1 MGTPRVPTVPVPVL
15 VLVPQHVGGL
25 EVAVCD
31 VAGVQVLRRS
41 LYDAYNSFLD
51 GLRTRFT
58 VPEAG
63 RPKTMSAL
71 ARMVPTANHGPVL
84 ERKLNKVLTNQGK
97 MQKDIGDMQKDISQL
112 KQDTAVN
119 KALVAVNLTPM
130 ASLVL
135 GVLYFLYTNSK
146 VLGGS

>member
-1 MGTPRVPTVPVPVL
+1 MHKCNCVYSAGAAPAHLLGKQVRL
-15 VLVPQHVGGL
+15 RI
-25 EVAVCD
+25 AVR
-31 VAGVQVLRRS
+31 AGALYTRPARHGRS
-41 LYDAYNSFLD
+41 
-51 GLRTRFT
+51 
-58 VPEAG
+58 
-63 RPKTMSAL
+63 
-71 ARMVPTANHGPVL
+71 VL